1 MKRNLLKSLTN
12 NLGFK
17 ILAVIFAFT
26 LWLVVYN
33 IEDPT
38 KTKTFSTN
46 VTVENA
52 DAVTE
57 LNKCYEVV
65 DGSNF
70 VSFSVTAK
78 RSVLDNMEDSDFTA
92 AADMSKLVI
101 GEDGKSAVVPID
113 ISTSNKYASSVKFN
127 GSTKFMNVNLENLQS
142 KQFVVSA
149 STVGTVAEGY
159 ALGNVTISNPNVLK
173 VSGPESVVSQIAS
186 VIATIDVDG
195 MSMNITDNV
204 VPVLYDSDGNEID
217 TTKLKL
223 SNTTVTISAEILGT
237 KTVDL
242 VFNTSGTPG
251 EGATVESVTSDPEAV
266 TIKGTAAALN
276 SVTSIEVPASAIDVT
291 NALEDVSTT
300 VDITE
305 YLPDGVSLVDSK
317 QASVKVTAAIRAEL
331 TRKLE
336 ISADNISMSGLGS
349 DYTAKFDSQTVEVI
363 VTGEMKAVQGIDAS
377 QITGK
382 ADLSGLTEGTH
393 TVAVDLSLDKDTYM
407 YDTVNVSVTITKK
420 ADSSGTN
427 SGAAGAADSAISSGT
442 AGSSTTGSS
451 STTDS
456 SNTTGSS
463 EAGSSNSNNNS
474 ETTTGQ

>member
-1 MKRNLLKSLTN
+1 MKKNLLKSLTN

-92 AADMSKLVI
+92 AADMSKLVM
-101 GEDGKSAVVPID
+101 GEDGKTAVVPID
-113 ISTSNKYASSVKFN
+113 ISTSSKYSNSVKFN

-204 VPVLYDSDGNEID
+204 VPVLYDSDGNETQQHHSDDISRD
-217 TTKLKL
+217 TG
-223 SNTTVTISAEILGT
+223 NQ
-237 KTVDL
+237 DC
-242 VFNTSGTPG
+242 
-251 EGATVESVTSDPEAV
+251 
-266 TIKGTAAALN
+266 
-276 SVTSIEVPASAIDVT
+276 
-291 NALEDVSTT
+291 
-300 VDITE
+300 
-305 YLPDGVSLVDSK
+305 
-317 QASVKVTAAIRAEL
+317 
-331 TRKLE
+331 
-336 ISADNISMSGLGS
+336 
-349 DYTAKFDSQTVEVI
+349 
-363 VTGEMKAVQGIDAS
+363 
-377 QITGK
+377 
-382 ADLSGLTEGTH
+382 
-393 TVAVDLSLDKDTYM
+393 
-407 YDTVNVSVTITKK
+407 
-420 ADSSGTN
+420 
-427 SGAAGAADSAISSGT
+427 
-442 AGSSTTGSS
+442 
-451 STTDS
+451 
-456 SNTTGSS
+456 
-463 EAGSSNSNNNS
+463 
-474 ETTTGQ
+474 

>member
-78 RSVLDNMEDSDFTA
+78 RSVLDNIEDSDFTA
-92 AADMSKLVI
+92 IADMSKLVI

-113 ISTSNKYASSVKFN
+113 ISTSNKYSNSVKFN

-173 VSGPESVVSQIAS
+173 VSGPESIVSQIAS

-242 VFNTSGTPG
+242 VFSTSGTPG
-251 EGATVESVTSDPEAV
+251 EGATVESVTSDPDSV
-266 TIKGTAAALN
+266 TIKGTASALN

-317 QASVKVTAAIRAEL
+317 QASVKVTATIRAES

-336 ISADNISMSGLGS
+336 VSADNISMSGLGS
-349 DYTAKFDSQTVEVI
+349 DYTAKLDSQTVEVT

-382 ADLSGLTEGTH
+382 IDLSELTEGTH
-393 TVAVDLSLDKDTYM
+393 TVAVDLSLDKDTYK

-420 ADSSGTN
+420 ADSSGSTN
-427 SGAAGAADSAISSGT
+427 SGTAGATDSAISSGT
-442 AGSSTTGSS
+442 SGSGS
-451 STTDS
+451 
-456 SNTTGSS
+456 TTGSS
-463 EAGSSNSNNNS
+463 EADDNNNNSNNNS

>member
-78 RSVLDNMEDSDFTA
+78 RSVLDNMGDSDFTA
-92 AADMSKLVI
+92 TADMSKLVM

-113 ISTSNKYASSVKFN
+113 ISTSSKYSNSVKFN

-242 VFNTSGTPG
+242 VFNTSGAPG
-251 EGATVESVTSDPEAV
+251 EGATVESVTSDPDSV
-266 TIKGTAAALN
+266 TIKGTASALN

-317 QASVKVTAAIRAEL
+317 QASVKVTAAIRAES

-349 DYTAKFDSQTVEVI
+349 DYTAKLDSQTVEVI

-393 TVAVDLSLDKDTYM
+393 TVAVDLSLDKDTYI

-420 ADSSGTN
+420 DDSNSSTN

-442 AGSSTTGSS
+442 AGSSTAGSS
-451 STTDS
+451 
-456 SNTTGSS
+456 TTGSS
-463 EAGSSNSNNNS
+463 EAGDNSNNNS

>member
-78 RSVLDNMEDSDFTA
+78 RSVLDNIEDSDFTA
-92 AADMSKLVI
+92 IADMSKLVI

-113 ISTSNKYASSVKFN
+113 ISTSNKYSNSVKFN
-127 GSTKFMNVNLENLQS
+127 GSTKSMNVNLENLQS

-173 VSGPESVVSQIAS
+173 VSGPESIVSQIAS

-242 VFNTSGTPG
+242 VFSTSGTPG
-251 EGATVESVTSDPEAV
+251 EGATVESVTSDPDSV
-266 TIKGTAAALN
+266 TIKGTASALN

-317 QASVKVTAAIRAEL
+317 QASVKVTATIRAES

-336 ISADNISMSGLGS
+336 VSADNISMSGLGS
-349 DYTAKFDSQTVEVI
+349 DYTAKLDSQTVEVT

-382 ADLSGLTEGTH
+382 IDLSELTEGTH
-393 TVAVDLSLDKDTYM
+393 TVAVDLSLDKDTYK

-420 ADSSGTN
+420 ADSSGSTN
-427 SGAAGAADSAISSGT
+427 SGTAGATDSAISSGT
-442 AGSSTTGSS
+442 SGSGS
-451 STTDS
+451 
-456 SNTTGSS
+456 TTGSS
-463 EAGSSNSNNNS
+463 EADDNNNNSNNNS

>member
-1 MKRNLLKSLTN
+1 
-12 NLGFK
+12 
-17 ILAVIFAFT
+17 
-26 LWLVVYN
+26 
-33 IEDPT
+33 
-38 KTKTFSTN
+38 
-46 VTVENA
+46 
-52 DAVTE
+52 
-57 LNKCYEVV
+57 
-65 DGSNF
+65 
-70 VSFSVTAK
+70 
-78 RSVLDNMEDSDFTA
+78 
-92 AADMSKLVI
+92 
-101 GEDGKSAVVPID
+101 
-113 ISTSNKYASSVKFN
+113 
-127 GSTKFMNVNLENLQS
+127 
-142 KQFVVSA
+142 
-149 STVGTVAEGY
+149 
-159 ALGNVTISNPNVLK
+159 
-173 VSGPESVVSQIAS
+173 
-186 VIATIDVDG
+186 

-242 VFNTSGTPG
+242 VFSTSGTPG
-251 EGATVESVTSDPEAV
+251 EGATVESVTSDPESV
-266 TIKGTAAALN
+266 TIKGAASALN

-317 QASVKVTAAIRAEL
+317 QASVKVTVAISAES

-349 DYTAKFDSQTVEVI
+349 DYTVKLDSQTVEVI
-363 VTGEMKAVQGIDAS
+363 VTGDMKAVQSIDAS

-420 ADSSGTN
+420 DDSSGTN

-451 STTDS
+451 
-456 SNTTGSS
+456 
-463 EAGSSNSNNNS
+463 EAGDNNSNNNS